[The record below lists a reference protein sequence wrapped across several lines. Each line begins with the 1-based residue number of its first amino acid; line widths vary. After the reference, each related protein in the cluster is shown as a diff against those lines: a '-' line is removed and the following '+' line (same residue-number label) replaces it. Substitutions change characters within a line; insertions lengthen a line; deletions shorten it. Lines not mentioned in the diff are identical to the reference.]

1 MNKADCFHLG
11 YVAKLHGF
19 KGEVSLFLDVT
30 NPSDYEKIESVF
42 IDINDQLTPFFIES
56 FKLKNHPFAAV
67 KFEGVNSEKDAKVIE
82 RKNIY
87 LSVKYL
93 PELSGTD
100 FYDHEVVGFKVI
112 DQNFGEVGVLESI
125 IDLSI
130 NPLIQVLNGD
140 KEVLIPMIKDII
152 LKVDREN
159 KELHL
164 VAPEGLIE
172 LYLGGV

>member
-30 NPSDYEKIESVF
+30 NPSEYEKIESVF

-67 KFEGVNSEKDAKVIE
+67 KFEGVNSENDAKIIDH
-82 RKNIY
+82 KN
-87 LSVKYL
+87 LYL
-93 PELSGTD
+93 PLSFLKELSGTN
-100 FYDHEVVGFKVI
+100 FYDHEVVGFTVI
-112 DQNFGEVGVLESI
+112 DEKYGKVGILESI

-130 NPLIQVLNGD
+130 NPLVQVMNGE
-140 KEVLIPMIKDII
+140 KEVLIPLITNLVK
-152 LKVDREN
+152 KVDRAN
-159 KELHL
+159 KELHIL
-164 VAPEGLIE
+164 APEGLIE
-172 LYLGGV
+172 LYLD